1 MGNTKSD
8 LENKLQAQDNFINY
22 TMKIIRDSNLSPNL
36 LELIENNLK
45 QINQE
50 FNKGKENE
58 IK

>member
-1 MGNTKSD
+1 MGNTKTD

-50 FNKGKENE
+50 FSKGKENE

>member
-1 MGNTKSD
+1 MGTTKTD

>member
-1 MGNTKSD
+1 MGSKSD

-50 FNKGKENE
+50 FSKGKENE

>member
-1 MGNTKSD
+1 MGNTKTD

>member
-1 MGNTKSD
+1 MGESKHD
-8 LENKLQAQDNFINY
+8 LENKVQAQDNFINY

-50 FNKGKENE
+50 FNKGKQNE

>member
-1 MGNTKSD
+1 MGSKTD

>member
-1 MGNTKSD
+1 MGESKHD
-8 LENKLQAQDNFINY
+8 LENKVQAQDNFINY

-50 FNKGKENE
+50 FSKGKENE